1 MRTCLVHAAAGALL
15 ALATVI
21 APAQAAEP
29 AVVLPAPA
37 LDAAPTTGMQTAVLA
52 GGCFWGVQGVFQHTK
67 GVVNAVSG
75 YAGGSKRTAQYDLV
89 TTGTTG
95 HAETVEITYDPK
107 EISYGKILQIFF
119 SVAHDPTQLNRQGPD
134 VGTQY
139 RSAIFT
145 VNDEQAKIASA
156 YIAQLDAAGVYR
168 SPIVTKVGPL
178 PGFFAAEDYHQ
189 DYMTLHPRQ
198 PYIMYNDLPKV
209 ENLKKLFAAN
219 YRATPALVRDAK
231 NADRRA
237 GTTGAATD

>member
-1 MRTCLVHAAAGALL
+1 MRNHFAHAAAGALMGL
-15 ALATVI
+15 AALA
-21 APAQAAEP
+21 APAHAAEP
-29 AVVLPAPA
+29 AVPLPPPLLDVAPA
-37 LDAAPTTGMQTAVLA
+37 TGLQTAVLA

-75 YAGGSKRTAQYDLV
+75 YAGGSRLTAQYDQV
-89 TTGTTG
+89 TTGRTG
-95 HAETVEITYDPK
+95 HAESVEITYDPTQ
-107 EISYGKILQIFF
+107 ISYGRILQIFF
-119 SVAHDPTQLNRQGPD
+119 SVVHDPTQLDRQGPD

-156 YIAQLDAAGVYR
+156 YIAQLDAAKVYHG
-168 SPIVTKVGPL
+168 PIVTRVGAL
-178 PGFFAAEDYHQ
+178 NGFFAAEDYHQ

-209 ENLKKLFAAN
+209 ENMKKLFAAN

-231 NADRRA
+231 NADRRP